1 MNVQSSIQTLI
12 FGNSEDKFF
21 YDPITDSQKIN
32 QKYLKDLK
40 EYAVMKTLVCNSA
53 NKNMM
58 VDVNLLLSLV
68 EQVKLRFKMI
78 TIQMKLGNIEVDK
91 TEDEIFTD
99 ILYELSKT

>member
-1 MNVQSSIQTLI
+1 
-12 FGNSEDKFF
+12 
-21 YDPITDSQKIN
+21 
-32 QKYLKDLK
+32 
-40 EYAVMKTLVCNSA
+40 MKTLVCNSA